1 MLFIQYLVLVILAGI
16 ITYLYINRKELNIP
30 EIVVWV
36 IVTAIIA
43 IIAVFPYRFSETV
56 SNLTGIGRGIDALFV
71 ISLIGF
77 FAMMLK
83 LYVKVYDLENQ
94 ITEMNREM
102 SIRLKEMND
111 KMDEVKDEDDF

>member
-30 EIVVWV
+30 EIIIWV
-36 IVTAIIA
+36 IVTTFIAIIA
-43 IIAVFPYRFSETV
+43 IFPYRFSETI
-56 SNLTGIGRGIDALFV
+56 SGLTGIGRGIDALFV
-71 ISLIGF
+71 VGLIGF

-94 ITEMNREM
+94 ITQMNKEM
-102 SIRLKEMND
+102 SIRLKELND
-111 KMDEVKDEDDF
+111 KIEESKEKDDL